1 MFSKAIV
8 RKPGSTFA
16 QGITTSTTGT
26 PDLEMALTQHQRYRE
41 ALHACGLSLT
51 VLEAD
56 DQFPDSTF
64 VEDTAIL
71 TPYFAV
77 ITRPGASSREGEVL
91 AMAEVL
97 AEQIH
102 TLYAITAPGTV
113 DGGDICQ
120 VGHHFFIGISERTNE
135 AGATQLAQFL
145 RLAGYSSST
154 IDIRPIPGLLHLKT
168 GLSYLEHQTVLATR
182 AMLSCHQF
190 TGFKVICVPEDE
202 EYAAN
207 CVYINGRVL
216 IPAGYPKVA
225 ALLTEAGYQPVPL
238 EMSEFQKMDGGLSC
252 LSLRF

>member
-8 RKPGSTFA
+8 RKPGTTFA
-16 QGITTSTTGT
+16 QGISCAALGD
-26 PDLEMALTQHQRYRE
+26 PDLDVALTQHQRYRE
-41 ALHACGLSLT
+41 ALQACGLSLT

-77 ITRPGASSREGEVL
+77 ITRPGATSRQGEVS

-97 AEQIH
+97 ADHIH

-120 VGHHFFIGISERTNE
+120 VGHHFFIGISERTTE
-135 AGATQLAQFL
+135 AGAKQLAEFL
-145 RLAGYSSST
+145 RLAGYSSSV
-154 IDIRPIPGLLHLKT
+154 IDIRPVAGLLHLKT
-168 GLSYLEHQTVLATR
+168 GLSYLEHQTVVVTR
-182 AMLSCHQF
+182 AMLGCHQF
-190 TGFKVICVPEDE
+190 AGFQVICVPEDE

-207 CVYINGRVL
+207 CVYVNGRVL

-225 ALLTEAGYQPVPL
+225 AQLTEAGYQIVPL
-238 EMSEFQKMDGGLSC
+238 DMSEFQKMDGGLSC